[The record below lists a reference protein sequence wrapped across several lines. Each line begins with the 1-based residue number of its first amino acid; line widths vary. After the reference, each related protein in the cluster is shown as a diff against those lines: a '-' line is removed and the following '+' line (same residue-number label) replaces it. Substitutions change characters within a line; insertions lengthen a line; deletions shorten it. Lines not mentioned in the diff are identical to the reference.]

1 MLKNQTAKRNAYAQ
15 KVVGREDRKKGD
27 EGGHLIASIFDGS
40 GNLDH
45 LVPMRRNLNRS
56 DWKIMENTWKKASDQ
71 GQKVQVEIKIN
82 YSGASQRPISFD
94 VRYKIGKNVWKTE
107 KLRTRGMNYDFRRN
121 FRVSLWRNCK

>member
-1 MLKNQTAKRNAYAQ
+1 MLKNQTAKRNVYAQ

-40 GNLDH
+40 GNLDN
-45 LVPMRRNLNRS
+45 LVPMRRNLNRG
-56 DWKIMENTWKKASDQ
+56 DWRSMENTWKSALKK

-107 KLRTRGMNYDFRRN
+107 KFKN
-121 FRVSLWRNCK
+121 

>member
-40 GNLDH
+40 GNLDN
-45 LVPMRRNLNRS
+45 LVPMRRNLNRG
-56 DWKIMENTWKKASDQ
+56 DWRSMENTWKSALKK

-94 VRYKIGKNVWKTE
+94 VRYKIGKEEWVN
-107 KLRTRGMNYDFRRN
+107 RN
-121 FRVSLWRNCK
+121 FEN

>member
-1 MLKNQTAKRNAYAQ
+1 MLKNQTAKRNAYEQ

-40 GNLDH
+40 GNLDN
-45 LVPMRRNLNRS
+45 LVPMRRNLNRG
-56 DWKIMENTWKKASDQ
+56 DWRSMENTWKSALKK

-94 VRYKIGKNVWKTE
+94 VRYKIWKNVWKTE
-107 KLRTRGMNYDFRRN
+107 KFKN
-121 FRVSLWRNCK
+121 

>member
-15 KVVGREDRKKGD
+15 KVVGRENRKKED
-27 EGGHLIASIFDGS
+27 KGGHLIASIFDGS

-45 LVPMRRNLNRS
+45 LVPMRRNLNRG
-56 DWKIMENTWKKASDQ
+56 DWRSMENTWKSALKK

-94 VRYKIGKNVWKTE
+94 VRYKIGKERWKEETFE
-107 KLRTRGMNYDFRRN
+107 N
-121 FRVSLWRNCK
+121 

>member
-1 MLKNQTAKRNAYAQ
+1 MNQTAKLNAYAQ
-15 KVVGREDRKKGD
+15 KVVGRENRKKGD

-40 GNLDH
+40 GNLDN
-45 LVPMRRNLNRS
+45 LVPMRRNLNRG
-56 DWKIMENTWKKASDQ
+56 DWRSMENTWKSALKK

-107 KLRTRGMNYDFRRN
+107 KFKN
-121 FRVSLWRNCK
+121 

>member
-15 KVVGREDRKKGD
+15 KVVGRENRKKGD

-45 LVPMRRNLNRS
+45 LVPMRRNLNRG
-56 DWKIMENTWKKASDQ
+56 DWRSMENTWKSALKK
-71 GQKVQVEIKIN
+71 GQKVQVDIKIN

-94 VRYKIGKNVWKTE
+94 VRYKIGKNIWKTE
-107 KLRTRGMNYDFRRN
+107 KFKN
-121 FRVSLWRNCK
+121 

>member
-15 KVVGREDRKKGD
+15 KVVGREDRKKED

-56 DWKIMENTWKKASDQ
+56 N
-71 GQKVQVEIKIN
+71 
-82 YSGASQRPISFD
+82 
-94 VRYKIGKNVWKTE
+94 
-107 KLRTRGMNYDFRRN
+107 
-121 FRVSLWRNCK
+121 

>member
-40 GNLDH
+40 GNLDN
-45 LVPMRRNLNRS
+45 LVPMRRNLNRG
-56 DWKIMENTWKKASDQ
+56 DWRSMENTWKKASDQ
-71 GQKVQVEIKIN
+71 GKKVQVEIKIN

-94 VRYKIGKNVWKTE
+94 VRYKIGKGKWEEEFFKN
-107 KLRTRGMNYDFRRN
+107 
-121 FRVSLWRNCK
+121 

>member
-15 KVVGREDRKKGD
+15 KVVGREDRKKED

-45 LVPMRRNLNRS
+45 FVPMRRNLNRS
-56 DWKIMENTWKKASDQ
+56 NWKIMENTWKKALDQ

-107 KLRTRGMNYDFRRN
+107 KFKN
-121 FRVSLWRNCK
+121 